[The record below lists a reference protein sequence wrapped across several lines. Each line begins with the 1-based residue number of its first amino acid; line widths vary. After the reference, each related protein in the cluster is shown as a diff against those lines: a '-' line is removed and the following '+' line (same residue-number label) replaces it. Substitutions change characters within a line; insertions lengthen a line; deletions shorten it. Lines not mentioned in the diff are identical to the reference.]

1 MAEMKAVQI
10 FAVGTWNQMKFV
22 QEDLAQI
29 VENTNSLMKQGKHR
43 PPIKLGH
50 STNQILGGQ
59 EDGDPSLGG
68 AINFA
73 ASGDKVIAD
82 FENLP
87 DIIYEAIQKSRFTS
101 VSVEMD
107 HIKHFGWF
115 ITAVSLLGAD
125 LPAVKTLDD
134 LQAFLID
141 ATKDS
146 SKVNTASL
154 QFSEPFLLKTSHDIG
169 ENKMGDEPKTDLAA
183 EALVKKNAE
192 LEAELAEFKAKDVKT
207 ASKFTDTEKEL
218 NQYKA
223 KETERSFADKKESIL
238 KEYTEDAKAKKLAP
252 AIVEKISVF
261 LDSQKATF
269 KEGDELSISPEL
281 AREVGKAYADGLP
294 DGESA
299 KDDGDEDNTDTP
311 DMILDQEIAKVR
323 ASNSDLSWEDADEL
337 VMQSQPKMYAE
348 YQTWANNIAQGRT

>member
-141 ATKDS
+141 AQDS
-146 SKVNTASL
+146 SKVSTASL
-154 QFSEPFLLKTSHDIG
+154 QFSEPFFLKTSQDIG
-169 ENKMGDEPKTDLAA
+169 DKKMSDEVKTDLAA
-183 EALVKKNAE
+183 EALVKKNAD
-192 LEAELAEFKAKDVKT
+192 LEAELAQLKAKDSET
-207 ASKFTDTEKEL
+207 ASKFTDAEKEL